1 MITKSIIFKIRDA
14 DVIERKKGGGRLV
27 LLGLPFFL
35 IGFFV
40 AQIPFGFIPV
50 EVEGGPLVM
59 AILLPLGP
67 LFAGVGLIL
76 ILSRSGFI
84 INRRTRV
91 VIHWWGLLIP
101 MKKKEYNF
109 DHFTK
114 VRIEFRAGDRNSSDT
129 FLISLIGS
137 SSQST
142 FHIVDLTNYE
152 MAVKAGEELA
162 QFICKP
168 LENLALD
175 TQYGNSQHS

>member
-1 MITKSIIFKIRDA
+1 MTTKSIIFTIRGA
-14 DVIERKKGGGRLV
+14 DIIERKKGGGRLV

-35 IGFFV
+35 IGLFV

-67 LFAGVGLIL
+67 LFAGVGFIL
-76 ILSRSGFI
+76 MMSRSGFI

-101 MKKKEYNF
+101 MKKKEYNL

-114 VRIEFRAGDRNSSDT
+114 VQIEFRAGDRNSPDT

-137 SSQST
+137 GSQST

-152 MAVKAGEELA
+152 MTVKAAGELA
-162 QFICKP
+162 QFIDKP

-175 TQYGNSQHS
+175 TQYGDSQHS